1 MGSTSETVVGKR
13 KRKRKNT
20 CSPVVIQDRM
30 NMSSSNGKIQSEKKH
45 KENEEEAESEHC
57 LKKCKTNTGNF
68 KTVEHSFNVLE
79 KSSNK
84 EPGNS
89 PDKVSREK
97 KSKKKAKKRNKK
109 DSTKANSRGFSMSD
123 ERLKAYGIDP
133 KKFKYTYL
141 KKMHEE
147 KNKSFPA
154 CN

>member
-20 CSPVVIQDRM
+20 CSPVVIQHGM
-30 NMSSSNGKIQSEKKH
+30 NTSSSNGKIHSEKKH

-97 KSKKKAKKRNKK
+97 KSKKN
-109 DSTKANSRGFSMSD
+109 
-123 ERLKAYGIDP
+123 I
-133 KKFKYTYL
+133 
-141 KKMHEE
+141 
-147 KNKSFPA
+147 
-154 CN
+154 